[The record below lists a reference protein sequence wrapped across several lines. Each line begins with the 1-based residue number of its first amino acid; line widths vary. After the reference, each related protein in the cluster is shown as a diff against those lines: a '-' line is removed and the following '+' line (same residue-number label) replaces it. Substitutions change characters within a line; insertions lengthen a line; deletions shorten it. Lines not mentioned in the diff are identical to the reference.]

1 MLREQKGFLEVKN
14 VTEETKIHEKVQEDQ
29 VKIMAQNREQEG
41 KKWKKKIR
49 RLNRKCKSY
58 CIAQGTTF
66 NILYNL

>member
-41 KKWKKKIR
+41 KKWKKK
-49 RLNRKCKSY
+49 
-58 CIAQGTTF
+58 
-66 NILYNL
+66 